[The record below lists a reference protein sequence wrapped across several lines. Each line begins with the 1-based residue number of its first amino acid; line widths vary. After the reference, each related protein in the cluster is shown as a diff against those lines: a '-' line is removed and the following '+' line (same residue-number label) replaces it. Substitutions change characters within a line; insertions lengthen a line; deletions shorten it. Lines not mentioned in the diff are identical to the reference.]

1 MEILGFIVLIAC
13 LVIGVRFG
21 GLGLAAVSGI
31 GLTFFVFVVGLV
43 PGKPPIDVMLTIMAV
58 VTCSGFLQ
66 ASKGL
71 DVMLKYAEKLLRK
84 NPKQITILA
93 PITTWFLTVLCGT
106 GHVVYTMFP
115 IIYDIAIKQN
125 IRPERPMAAA
135 SVASQMGIC
144 ASPASV
150 AVVSMVAMLAGTTH
164 PLGVVQILMV
174 SIPATFCG
182 VLVTGLWSLK
192 RGKDLAK
199 DEEFQAKL
207 RDPEQRAYIYEE
219 QAQNNAG
226 VKLPSSAYKAT
237 FIFLLGGYVSVHYD
251 EFKIFMRDNLNKLRA
266 FGFISLIG
274 LLAYYYYCIYYNGYS
289 PEGAINTAHQL
300 SPAGLV
306 YTLGASLYLFAEFQ
320 YGFLAKIGTSLFS
333 LLGRHSYFVYLAHPV
348 AITYLALFMA
358 KFNIVMTAV
367 NSMVFYV
374 LVVLFTLIVAIIF
387 RKLGNTKYPKLNEL
401 TIGVYPKK

>member
-1 MEILGFIVLIAC
+1 MSIKKEIVPAIEYM
-13 LVIGVRFG
+13 R
-21 GLGLAAVSGI
+21 GI
-31 GLTFFVFVVGLV
+31 
-43 PGKPPIDVMLTIMAV
+43 
-58 VTCSGFLQ
+58 
-66 ASKGL
+66 
-71 DVMLKYAEKLLRK
+71 
-84 NPKQITILA
+84 
-93 PITTWFLTVLCGT
+93 
-106 GHVVYTMFP
+106 
-115 IIYDIAIKQN
+115 
-125 IRPERPMAAA
+125 
-135 SVASQMGIC
+135 
-144 ASPASV
+144 
-150 AVVSMVAMLAGTTH
+150 SM
-164 PLGVVQILMV
+164 LGVVGIHVGSQYLMNNPTPNLQLLALYEIVTRFSVPIFFFISAFGLFYNLDLQEKFNYKNFMKRRFKTVLIPYLVWSIFYILHYTITNQTLYLLHPLNLIGILFFGLACYQLYFMILLV
-174 SIPATFCG
+174 WFYALMPLWIFIVKRLNI
-182 VLVTGLWSLK
+182 VLLVVLFV
-192 RGKDLAK
+192 
-199 DEEFQAKL
+199 FQMAVDYYSSFL
-207 RDPEQRAYIYEE
+207 MNPYGI
-219 QAQNNAG
+219 QNEI
-226 VKLPSSAYKAT
+226 VKAIFMYRLNYWVIHYV

-367 NSMVFYV
+367 NSMIFYV